1 MIESKKYNKADEATS
16 SIDTDTEQLIYKAT
30 KKLLKGHTSFI
41 IAHRLSTI
49 RNADVILVVKDGKI
63 IEQGNHK
70 ELLAKK
76 GYYHDL
82 YYKQFEE
89 EEAQKVFAGV

>member
-1 MIESKKYNKADEATS
+1 
-16 SIDTDTEQLIYKAT
+16 
-30 KKLLKGHTSFI
+30 
-41 IAHRLSTI
+41 
-49 RNADVILVVKDGKI
+49 VKDGKV

-70 ELLAKK
+70 ELLAKR

-89 EEAQKVFAGV
+89 EEAQRIFAEEVI

>member
-1 MIESKKYNKADEATS
+1 MEIKFVTTTCPYCGS
-16 SIDTDTEQLIYKAT
+16 
-30 KKLLKGHTSFI
+30 GCSF
-41 IAHRLSTI
+41 
-49 RNADVILVVKDGKI
+49 NLVVKDGKI

-89 EEAQKVFAGV
+89 EEAQRVLAEG